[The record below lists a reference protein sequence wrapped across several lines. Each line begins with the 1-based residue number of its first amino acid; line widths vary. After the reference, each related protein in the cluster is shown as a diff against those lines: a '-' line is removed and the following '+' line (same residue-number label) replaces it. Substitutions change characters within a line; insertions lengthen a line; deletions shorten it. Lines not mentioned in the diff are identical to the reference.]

1 MPSISDFSSNMKK
14 GFARPN
20 LFRVAISKIKVDK
33 QRDYQ
38 MRCFQAQIP
47 GHNIATTDKDI
58 GFRSI
63 AYQKIFSDVIL
74 GFYVAGDLAELKFWQ
89 DWIDTIVVKD
99 NPNRHNYYN

>member
-1 MPSISDFSSNMKK
+1 MSTIEAFKAQMKS

-20 LFRVAISKIKVDK
+20 LFRVAISKTQASK
-33 QRDYQ
+33 QPLYQ
-38 MRCFQAQIP
+38 MSCFQAQIP

-74 GFYVAGDLAELKFWQ
+74 GFYVDADLNQLDFWQ
-89 DWIDTIVVKD
+89 GWIDQII
-99 NPNRHNYYN
+99 N